1 MDTENPSLHEAYQGI
16 FNIGA
21 AVSTRT
27 IRREGEFIAEQYNS
41 LTAENQ
47 MKFEEIHPEELR
59 YDFEAADEIA
69 EFAQKNGMALR
80 GHTLVWHNQTPD
92 WVFEDADGAPASREA
107 VLERLRSHAHAVMG
121 RYQGKIHAW
130 DVVNEAIEDKSD
142 TYLRETKWL
151 HTAGEDYLEQAFR
164 IAHEADPSA
173 LLFYNDYN
181 ETDPVKRDK
190 IHRLVRS
197 LLDAGAPVHGIGMQG
212 HWNLY
217 GPPIEEIREA
227 IELYASLGVRLHIT
241 ELDISSFRFD
251 DRRVDLLKPTDE
263 MEELLTRRYD
273 EIFGLFREYRSA
285 IDSVT
290 FWGAADSHT
299 WLDGFPV
306 RGRLNWPLP
315 FDRELKPKSAFWR
328 ILEHSG
334 RQAQGR

>member
-1 MDTENPSLHEAYQGI
+1 MDTKTPSLHGAYAGI

-27 IRREGEFIAEQYNS
+27 IRREGGFIAAHYNS

-47 MKFEEIHPEELR
+47 MKFEEIHPEENR
-59 YDFEAADEIA
+59 YDFAAADEIA
-69 EFAQKNGMALR
+69 EFAEKHGMALR

-92 WVFEDADGAPASREA
+92 WVFEEKDGSPASREK
-107 VLERLRSHAHAVMG
+107 VLERLRDHAGTVMG
-121 RYQGKIHAW
+121 RYKGRISAW
-130 DVVNEAIEDKSD
+130 DVVNEAIEDKSGA
-142 TYLRETKWL
+142 YLRETKWL
-151 HTAGEDYLEQAFR
+151 ETVGEDYLEQAFR
-164 IAHEADPSA
+164 IAHEIDPSA
-173 LLFYNDYN
+173 QLFYNDYN
-181 ETDPVKRDK
+181 ETDPAKRDK

-197 LLDAGAPVHGIGMQG
+197 LLDAGTPVHGIGMQG

-241 ELDISSFRFD
+241 ELDISAFRFD
-251 DRRVDLLKPTDE
+251 DRRTDLLAPTNE
-263 MEELLTRRYD
+263 MEELLTRRYE
-273 EIFGLFREYRSA
+273 EIFRLFREYRSA

-290 FWGAADSHT
+290 FWGAADSGT

-315 FDRELKPKSAFWR
+315 FDRELKPKPAFWS
-328 ILEHSG
+328 ILD
-334 RQAQGR
+334 QARV